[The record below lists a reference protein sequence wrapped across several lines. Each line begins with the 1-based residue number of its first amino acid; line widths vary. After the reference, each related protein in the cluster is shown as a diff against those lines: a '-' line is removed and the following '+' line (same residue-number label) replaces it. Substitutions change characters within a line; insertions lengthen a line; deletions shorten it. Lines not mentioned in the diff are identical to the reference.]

1 MRMFSLNKIGVLVWV
16 SVNVSIQDQIE
27 NISGFAGHMVFVVTS
42 HHQ

>member
-1 MRMFSLNKIGVLVWV
+1 MFSLSKISILVCV
-16 SVNVSIQDQIE
+16 SVNVSVQDQIE